1 MAHEEAFTEL
11 ATLGLAPALPW
22 ESPDDHDDDAEE
34 EDEDGANRHL
44 RAYAAH
50 LFMSLLK
57 NLRAKADAYAR
68 LGEGGVDTLSQAGRP
83 HLFLMNNAHYM
94 ITTVRGSSAA
104 AAAAAAASQAG
115 DDLLANLRSGSSV
128 TGTSPRP
135 TAGAT
140 GGSSLSMKRGGSVPI
155 ATALS
160 EALLDRLAAVVA
172 DSRARFLAT
181 VWGALAQETKD
192 LSLPLEFQKAVV
204 PGQPQQLTF
213 ESGRLIKARFAAF
226 NERLEALYPCQKA
239 FAVPDAA
246 LRQRLREEAKA
257 AVLPGYA
264 AFFEK
269 YGAMQFSKKHMDGY
283 LRFPPT
289 TVASMIDEL
298 YSG

>member
-1 MAHEEAFTEL
+1 MAHEDAFTEL

-22 ESPDDHDDDAEE
+22 ESPDDHVDEEAEE
-34 EDEDGANRHL
+34 EEQDGANRHL

-68 LGEGGVDTLSQAGRP
+68 LGEGGVDALSQAGRP

-94 ITTVRGSSAA
+94 ITTMRGSSVAA
-104 AAAAAAASQAG
+104 QAGSSNAGG
-115 DDLLANLRSGSSV
+115 DDLLANLHSGSSV
-128 TGTSPRP
+128 MGTSPRP
-135 TAGAT
+135 TGTT
-140 GGSSLSMKRGGSVPI
+140 GGSGLSMKRGGSVPI
-155 ATALS
+155 STALS
-160 EALLDRLAAVVA
+160 EALLDRLAAVVVE
-172 DSRARFLAT
+172 SRARFVAT

-192 LSLPLEFQKAVV
+192 LNLPLEFQKTVV

-226 NERLEALYPCQKA
+226 NERLEALYPCQKD

-246 LRQRLREEAKA
+246 LRERLREEAKA

>member
-11 ATLGLAPALPW
+11 ATLGLVPALPW
-22 ESPDDHDDDAEE
+22 EAPEDHDEEEAE
-34 EDEDGANRHL
+34 EDEGEDGTNRHL
-44 RAYAAH
+44 RSYAAH

-68 LGEGGVDTLSQAGRP
+68 LGEGGVDALSQAGRP

-94 ITTVRGSSAA
+94 ITTVRGSSSATAA
-104 AAAAAAASQAG
+104 AQAGGG
-115 DDLLANLRSGSSV
+115 DDLLGNLRSGGSTV
-128 TGTSPRP
+128 MGTSPRP
-135 TAGAT
+135 LTTGSG
-140 GGSSLSMKRGGSVPI
+140 GGSSMKRAGSVPI
-155 ATALS
+155 ANALS
-160 EALLDRLAAVVA
+160 EAFLDRLAAVVA
-172 DSRARFLAT
+172 ESRARFLAA

-192 LSLPLEFQKAVV
+192 LNLPLEFQKAVV
-204 PGQPQQLTF
+204 PGQAPQLTF

-226 NERLEALYPCQKA
+226 NERLEALYPFQKA

-257 AVLPGYA
+257 AVLPGYS

-269 YGAMQFSKKHMDGY
+269 YGAMQFSKKHMDSY

-289 TVASMIDEL
+289 TVASMVDEL